1 MTDSSEVT
9 TPTTFLSRHSGTTGK
24 WQKGQSGNPKGRPS
38 QKPFKE
44 ALSALAG
51 KSPEALAQAAAAL
64 MARAMTGDVAA
75 LKEVAD
81 RLDGKVP
88 ASVGGSTE
96 LGPVKLQVAW
106 KKS

>member
-1 MTDSSEVT
+1 MVDNTKQS
-9 TPTTFLSRHSGTTGK
+9 PSGRWK
-24 WQKGQSGNPKGRPS
+24 PGQSGNPSGRNKV
-38 QKPFKE
+38 KPFREAMQKLVGENAE
-44 ALSALAG
+44 ALRL
-51 KSPEALAQAAAAL
+51 AAAAL
-64 MARAMTGDVAA
+64 MARAHTGDVAA

-96 LGPVKLQVAW
+96 LGPVRLSVAW